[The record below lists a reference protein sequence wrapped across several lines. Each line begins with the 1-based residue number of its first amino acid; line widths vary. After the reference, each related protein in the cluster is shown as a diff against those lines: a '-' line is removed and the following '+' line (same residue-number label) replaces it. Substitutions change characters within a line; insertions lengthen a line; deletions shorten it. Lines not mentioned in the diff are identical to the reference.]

1 MKSHHWIFISCLL
14 LVADVISAQVALMEK
29 RVTIQY
35 FNVELKEALEGIS
48 RDYNVN
54 FTYSIDR
61 ISVDQIVSADVQNTP
76 LSNALD
82 ELLEE
87 TDITY
92 ANIGDQVV
100 LKVDLEKRR
109 LLAERKAQR
118 EAAARAKAA
127 KPKWVK
133 QNVTIPAQ
141 IAGYHSPT
149 KVVDEPAYEMGIYP
163 EWDPFF
169 YNVSLEEEIE
179 FFVDDI
185 FEETA
190 NGEKVA
196 QITLFGNVGTNMN
209 NNYTTTNRI
218 SANILW
224 GYNGGVNGTEV
235 GGILNAVVNDVKGIQ
250 IAGVGNVV
258 GGEVDGTQVGGIFN
272 VNQGTTKGIQA
283 AGITNVGSE
292 IKGVQASGILNVAW
306 QKSSGV
312 QAAGILNVARKGSS
326 GIQAAGIGNIAG
338 RESKGGMQVSG
349 IFNINGGK
357 TNLQV
362 APILN
367 VGKNVKGCQIG
378 LINIAD
384 TIGGASIGL
393 INIVKNGYN
402 RVEFSGADV
411 LYFNAELKLGSRG
424 FYNIFHAGF
433 RPINNQDGHYGYGYG
448 IGTFIGTRKKRWGH
462 NLELL
467 ATQINDINRPADA
480 GVQSTSKLNLLN
492 QFRWTIDYR
501 VGRRTSLFV
510 GPTFNVMVSKLVDQT
525 TGEYALDIL
534 PSYTLFEEI
543 NPGLEPT
550 YIAGW
555 VGFNAGIRF

>member
-1 MKSHHWIFISCLL
+1 MKSHHWIFITCLL
-14 LVADVISAQVALMEK
+14 FATNALYAQVAMMEK
-29 RVTIQY
+29 RVTIQF
-35 FNVELKEALEGIS
+35 FNVELEEALEGIS
-48 RDYNVN
+48 EEYNVN

-61 ISVDQIVSADVQNTP
+61 ISVDQIVSADVKNTP
-76 LSNALD
+76 LSLALE

-92 ANIGDQVV
+92 VNIGDQVV
-100 LKVDLEKRR
+100 LKADLEKRR
-109 LLAERKAQR
+109 LLAEKRAQKKVIPKPKP
-118 EAAARAKAA
+118 AP
-127 KPKWVK
+127 PKWVK
-133 QNVTIPAQ
+133 QNVTMPLQ
-141 IAGYHSPT
+141 IANYHSPT
-149 KVVDEPAYEMGIYP
+149 NYLEEPEYKMGIYP
-163 EWDPFF
+163 VWDPFF
-169 YNVSLEEEIE
+169 YNVTLEEEIE

-185 FEETA
+185 FDETA
-190 NGEKVA
+190 DGEKLA

-209 NNYTTTNRI
+209 NNSSTTNRV

-224 GYNGGVNGTEV
+224 GHNGGVNGTEV
-235 GGILNAVVNDVKGIQ
+235 GGIVNSVVNDVKGIQ

-258 GGEVDGTQVGGIFN
+258 GGEVEGTQVGGIFN
-272 VNQGTTKGIQA
+272 VNRGTTKGIQA

-292 IKGVQASGILNVAW
+292 MKGVQAAGILNVAW
-306 QKSSGV
+306 EKSSGV

-338 RESKGGMQVSG
+338 RESKGGMQAAG

-367 VGKNVKGCQIG
+367 VGRNVKGCQIG

-384 TIGGASIGL
+384 SIGGASIGL
-393 INIVKNGYN
+393 INIVRNGYN

-433 RPINNQDGHYGYGYG
+433 RPLNKDEGHYAFGYGF
-448 IGTFIGTRKKRWGH
+448 GTFIRTKKKRLSH
-462 NLELL
+462 NLEILV
-467 ATQINDINRPADA
+467 TQINDIKRPIDIGGQNAK
-480 GVQSTSKLNLLN
+480 KLNLLN
-492 QFRWTIDYR
+492 QFRWAIDYR
-501 VGRRTSLFV
+501 IGRRTSLFI
-510 GPTFNVMVSKLVDQT
+510 GPTLNVMVSKLVDQT

-534 PSYTLFEEI
+534 PYTIFEEI
-543 NPGLEPT
+543 DPGINPT

>member
-1 MKSHHWIFISCLL
+1 MKSHHWIFIICILFATNAL
-14 LVADVISAQVALMEK
+14 FAQVAMMEK

-35 FNVELKEALEGIS
+35 FNVELEEALEGIS
-48 RDYNVN
+48 NDYDVN

-61 ISVDQIVSADVQNTP
+61 ISVDQIVSADVENTP
-76 LSNALD
+76 LSLALE

-100 LKVDLEKRR
+100 LRVDLEKRR
-109 LLAERKAQR
+109 LLAERRAQKKVVPKP
-118 EAAARAKAA
+118 EP
-127 KPKWVK
+127 PKWVK
-133 QNVTIPAQ
+133 QNVTMPLQ
-141 IAGYHSPT
+141 IANYQSPT
-149 KVVDEPAYEMGIYP
+149 KYLEEPEYEMKVYP
-163 EWDPFF
+163 VWDPFF
-169 YNVSLEEEIE
+169 YNVTLEEEIE

-185 FEETA
+185 FDETA
-190 NGEKVA
+190 DGEKVA
-196 QITLFGNVGTNMN
+196 QVTLFGNVGTNMN
-209 NNYTTTNRI
+209 NNSTTTNRV

-224 GYNGGVNGTEV
+224 GHNGGVNGTEV
-235 GGILNAVVNDVKGIQ
+235 GGIVNSVVNDVKGIQ

-258 GGEVDGTQVGGIFN
+258 GGEVEGTQIGGVFN
-272 VNQGTTKGIQA
+272 VNRGTTKGVQA

-306 QKSSGV
+306 QKSAGV
-312 QAAGILNVARKGSS
+312 QVAGILNVARKGSS
-326 GIQAAGIGNIAG
+326 GIQVAGIGNVAG
-338 RESKGGMQVSG
+338 RESKGGMQASG

-393 INIVKNGYN
+393 INIVRNGYN
-402 RVEFSGADV
+402 RVEFSGSEV
-411 LYFNAELKLGSRG
+411 LYFNAELKLGSKG

-433 RPINNQDGHYGYGYG
+433 RPLNRDEGHYAFGYGF
-448 IGTFIGTRKKRWGH
+448 GTFIRTKKKRLSH

-467 ATQINDINRPADA
+467 VTQIKDVKRPADA
-480 GVQSTSKLNLLN
+480 GGQSTKQLNLLN
-492 QFRWTIDYR
+492 QFRWTIDCR
-501 VGRRTSLFV
+501 IGRRTSLFV
-510 GPTFNVMVSKLVDQT
+510 GPTFNVMVSKLIDPAT
-525 TGEYALDIL
+525 NEYTLDIL
-534 PSYTLFEEI
+534 PYTVFEEVTKGAD
-543 NPGLEPT
+543 PVYL
-550 YIAGW
+550 AGW